1 MEWFHK
7 HRKQILYVGG
17 YAALAVLLDLASGA
31 FVLQTGL
38 AICYPPAGLYLAA
51 ILLLG
56 WRALPLAF
64 INPVFSVLV
73 TLHSPDISFIAVV
86 GIGLASMTS
95 PAIALVLLRKFSP
108 VAIRL
113 HSVRDVAVF
122 SFVSCFAVLVEC
134 LIAASV
140 YVLTGLSAW
149 EAFGTIATG
158 WWISNI
164 IPYLT
169 LAPVILL
176 WHQGWSA
183 REFLQD
189 YRTKI
194 QAALIFASIPLAIL
208 IAFSTKDIISI
219 SRLYVALLPIL
230 WAALIGGIAGAAWAS
245 LVMTAGVLVLFPG
258 LRMEPE
264 LIIEAQFFLLAA
276 TLAGLLTGSIVT
288 ERRRAESALR
298 ESEEKYRAIF
308 ENAIDGIFQ
317 SAPDGRFIK
326 VNPAM
331 ARMYGY
337 ESPEAMIREV
347 TDIPSQ
353 LNVASRQRDE
363 LERRLAAG
371 EQVAAFEILNY
382 REDSS
387 TFWTSMNI
395 QAVRDADDNLLYYE
409 GTVEDITK
417 RKQAVEN
424 IIASEEKYRSLVEN
438 REIIIM
444 TIDLDEKLQF
454 MNHTA
459 EGFTLD
465 QVLGSSIYNFI
476 PTEFQ
481 NMVKRKFKS
490 VIENK
495 KAESFELQGPGTR
508 GPLTWYST
516 NVSPIFAD
524 GEVVGLTLLT
534 MDITE
539 RKHAE
544 AEQARLIAELESK
557 NAELTRFVYTVS
569 HDLKS
574 PLVTINGYLGYI
586 EEDARSGNLERLQQ
600 DTRRIQ
606 AATDKMRAL
615 LAELLELSRIGR
627 VMNAAEDVSFEE
639 IAQDA
644 LDIVH
649 GQLESRRVSV
659 RTQPSLPT
667 VHGDRQRLIEV
678 LQNLLDNAAKYMGDQ
693 PSPQIE
699 IGCSGEEDGRAVLY
713 VKDNGMGIAPEYHER
728 VFGLFNKLDS
738 SSDGTGI
745 GLALVKR
752 IIEVHEGRIWIESEA
767 GKGSTFY
774 FTLPTK

>member
-7 HRKQILYVGG
+7 HRKRILYVGG

-73 TLHSPDISFIAVV
+73 TLHSPDISFIAGV

-113 HSVRDVAVF
+113 HSVRDVAAF

-176 WHQGWSA
+176 WHQGWTA

-189 YRTKI
+189 RRTKI
-194 QAALIFASIPLAIL
+194 QTALILASIPFAIL

-245 LVMTAGVLVLFPG
+245 LIMTAGVLVLFPG
-258 LRMEPE
+258 LLMEPE

-627 VMNAAEDVSFEE
+627 VMNAAEDVPFEE

-659 RTQPSLPT
+659 RTQPNLPT
-667 VHGDRQRLIEV
+667 VHVDRQRLIEV

-693 PSPQIE
+693 PNPQIE
-699 IGCSGEEDGRAVLY
+699 IGCSGEEDGKAVLY

-738 SSDGTGI
+738 SSEGTGI

-752 IIEVHEGRIWIESEA
+752 IIEVHEGRIWVESEA

>member
-7 HRKQILYVGG
+7 HRKQILYVGA

-73 TLHSPDISFIAVV
+73 TLHSPDIPFIAVV

-108 VAIRL
+108 AAIRL
-113 HSVRDVAVF
+113 HTVRDVASF
-122 SFVSCFAVLVEC
+122 SFVLCFAVLVEC

-140 YVLTGLSAW
+140 YALTGLAEW

-158 WWISNI
+158 WWISNV

-189 YRTKI
+189 YRAKI
-194 QAALIFASIPLAIL
+194 QTALIFASIPFAIL
-208 IAFSTKDIISI
+208 IAFSTKDIISV
-219 SRLYVALLPIL
+219 SRLYVALVPIL

-245 LVMTAGVLVLFPG
+245 LVMTAGVLVLSPG
-258 LRMEPE
+258 VLMEPE

-276 TLAGLLTGSIVT
+276 TLAGLFTGSIVT
-288 ERRRAESALR
+288 ERRHAESALR

-317 SAPDGRFIK
+317 SAPNGRFIK

-337 ESPEAMIREV
+337 ESPGAMIREV

-363 LERRLAAG
+363 LERCVMAG

-382 REDSS
+382 RKDRS
-387 TFWTSMNI
+387 TFWTSMNL
-395 QAVRDADDNLLYYE
+395 QAVRDVDGNILYYE

-459 EGFTLD
+459 EGFTLE
-465 QVLGSSIYNFI
+465 QVLGSSIHNFI
-476 PTEFQ
+476 PPEFQ
-481 NMVKRKFKS
+481 GMVKRTFRS

-495 KAESFELQGPGTR
+495 KAESFELQGPGAR
-508 GPLTWYST
+508 GLLTWYST

-524 GEVVGLTLLT
+524 GKVVGLTLLT

-544 AEQARLIAELESK
+544 AEQARLIVELESK

-606 AATDKMRAL
+606 AATDKMHAL
-615 LAELLELSRIGR
+615 LTELLELSRIGR
-627 VMNAAEDVSFEE
+627 VMNAAEDVPFAD

-659 RTQPSLPT
+659 HTQPNLPT
-667 VHGDRQRLIEV
+667 VHGDRQRLMEV

-693 PSPQIE
+693 PNPQIE
-699 IGCSGEEDGRAVLY
+699 IGYSGEENGKAVLY
-713 VKDNGMGIAPEYHER
+713 VKDNGIGVAPEYHER
-728 VFGLFNKLDS
+728 IFGLFNKLDADS
-738 SSDGTGI
+738 EGTGV

-752 IIEVHEGRIWIESEA
+752 IIEIHAGRIWIESA
-767 GKGSTFY
+767 VGQGSTFY
-774 FTLPTK
+774 FSLPMR